1 MDNPLR
7 NINKLSRLAQAQGHK
22 LSYLAKAQSAREVAI
37 TMIVLIVASVLIFF
51 LGLLFLSV
59 TLRGHVVSVADYKIF
74 ELQSGSYT
82 TTASAQ
88 GNVQPAKTAV
98 NLPEVNGTVEEVK
111 VKEGDTVKKGQLVVV
126 LHSDEIESELASAR
140 SAYESA
146 QSQESQAQS
155 RYSAARSELAAAKA
169 AKEAAEAAAT
179 PSEPTT
185 PDEGSGEGG
194 EGEGSGE
201 TGEGGETGGD
211 SGEASAA
218 VFAATPR
225 TVAVDPSYDA
235 AIEEAQGKVNSAAS
249 ALNSAESETSSAR
262 SWYRSMQGRQEALS
276 VKAEAAGTVTDLKAT
291 VGASVSDVRGQGAA
305 MQIANPKKLVV
316 VCSVPESET
325 DAMSRGQDAT
335 VTGIAADNA
344 ETPATVSKIAT
355 VPNGNTAP
363 DGGACFDVTLE
374 LSTEQKLSQGTEVS
388 ATIQLQDYGMVFY
401 VPKHAV
407 LEEGD
412 KTYIEMIYDDNS
424 SAKHEVQ
431 VIATADD
438 GQKIIRGNA
447 LSNGAKIRADLAS

>member
-7 NINKLSRLAQAQGHK
+7 NINKFSRLAQAQGHK
-22 LSYLAKAQSAREVAI
+22 LSYLAKAQSAHEVAI

-88 GNVQPAKTAV
+88 GSVQPAKTAV

-201 TGEGGETGGD
+201 TGED

-249 ALNSAESETSSAR
+249 ALSSAESETSSAR
-262 SWYRSMQGRQEALS
+262 SWYRSIQGRQEALS

-424 SAKHEVQ
+424 SAKREVQ

>member
-7 NINKLSRLAQAQGHK
+7 NINKFSRLAQAQGHK
-22 LSYLAKAQSAREVAI
+22 LSYLAKAQSAHEVAI

-51 LGLLFLSV
+51 LGLFFLSV

-88 GNVQPAKTAV
+88 GSVQPAKTAV

-111 VKEGDTVKKGQLVVV
+111 VKEGDAVKKGQLVVV

-185 PDEGSGEGG
+185 PDEGSGEGS
-194 EGEGSGE
+194 EGEG
-201 TGEGGETGGD
+201 GGETGGD

-344 ETPATVSKIAT
+344 ETSATVSKIAT